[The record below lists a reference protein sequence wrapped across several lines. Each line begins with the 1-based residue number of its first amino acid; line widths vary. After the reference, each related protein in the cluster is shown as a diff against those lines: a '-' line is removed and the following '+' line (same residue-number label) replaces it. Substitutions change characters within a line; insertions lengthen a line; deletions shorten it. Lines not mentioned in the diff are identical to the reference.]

1 MIVAFSGDPFL
12 AVRAARALL
21 RDWHSDGAD
30 VVELGEGLTAE
41 VVLQHVQQSGLF
53 GMSALYLDFDAAFKG
68 QPGVK
73 PRNELL
79 RLLPR
84 LPGDVPVVITDL
96 EATESR
102 LKSYR
107 EVGRSEHLPT
117 PRFAALNGWIRT
129 ELKSAGVQFSADVP
143 EELAALF
150 GEDLPAIASEITK
163 LSLLDEKFDA
173 ARIREVSGKTVVHDA
188 FDLIEAISAADA
200 AAALQ
205 ICRALTEQGEPG
217 ARILAALAWQYTLVA
232 RCVGLL
238 ESRSRVDQA
247 TVAQVLKV
255 KPFVARKALGI
266 AGKLTEGSLRQVLLL
281 LAEAE
286 QATKQ
291 GRNEA
296 WALELLTLSLVDVFA

>member
-1 MIVAFSGDPFL
+1 MITAYSGDPFL
-12 AVRAARALL
+12 AVRAARELL
-21 RDWHSDGAD
+21 RKLAADGAD
-30 VVELGEGLTAE
+30 VVELGEGLTAD

-53 GMSALYLDFDAAFKG
+53 GQGVLYLDFDAAFKG

-84 LPGDVPVVITDL
+84 LQDDVSVVLTDL
-96 EATESR
+96 EASESR
-102 LKSYR
+102 QKTYR
-107 EVGRSEHLPT
+107 EVGKSEHLPT

-129 ELKSAGVQFSADVP
+129 ELKNAGVQFSAEVP
-143 EELAALF
+143 EELAGLF
-150 GEDLPAIASEITK
+150 GEDLPAIASEINK
-163 LSLLDEKFDA
+163 LSLLDEKFNA
-173 ARIREVSGKTVVHDA
+173 ARIREVSGKTAVRDA

-200 AAALQ
+200 ATALQ
-205 ICRALTEQGEPG
+205 ICRALSDQGEPG
-217 ARILAALAWQYTLVA
+217 ARVLAALAWQYTLVA

-247 TVAQVLKV
+247 LVAQVLKV

-266 AGKLTEGSLRQVLLL
+266 AGKLTEQSLRQVLLL
-281 LAEAE
+281 LAEAD

-296 WALELLTLSLVDVFA
+296 WALELLTLSLVDVFS